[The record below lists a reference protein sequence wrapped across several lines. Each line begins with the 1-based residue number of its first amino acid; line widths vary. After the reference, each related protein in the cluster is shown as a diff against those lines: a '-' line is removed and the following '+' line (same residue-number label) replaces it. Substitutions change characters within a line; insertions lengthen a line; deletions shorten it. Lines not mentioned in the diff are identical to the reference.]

1 MATLEKMRHHGVF
14 LLVVVGVAL
23 LAFIVGDFL
32 NSSAS
37 IVNAER
43 MVVAKIDGDKISAED
58 YMAAIDQL
66 TEVYKIELGTANIS
80 DELNDQIRQSVW
92 ETLVREKV
100 LATETEKAGMQVSQ
114 KELSNLILGDNV
126 HPIISSRR
134 AFFNPQT
141 NAFDPAVLAQF
152 ITMLDSEDAAQLP
165 QEQLRTYKLY
175 WTFWESTV
183 KNARLEDKYTALLQ
197 RSFVANDLEVKNAYN
212 GDKTQVDV
220 AYVAKPYFAVPDS
233 LVSVSDRDIKK
244 LYQQKQEQFAREA
257 SCDVKY
263 VAFPIKPSE
272 TDYAEVEE
280 WINRLKEEFST
291 TDEIADVTNSNSDTP
306 YKGQNL
312 AKNDVPEDLR
322 DFAFAGKKNDVV
334 GPLFAD
340 DTYKMAR
347 IVETGISLPDSVKL
361 RFVDVAEASMPETQ
375 VVADS
380 LSALLRNKGDFAAM
394 QQRYRGGEAW
404 AREIELDRE
413 VAEQAFTTPVN
424 GVFQQKSMGGIR
436 IFQVVE
442 RGAVVPKVKL
452 AVLERKVIPS
462 SRTQAQIFN
471 AAKQFAAGCANI
483 EEFEAKAT
491 EQNIEVLTAN
501 RLNINATKLRDVKNS
516 RQVVR
521 WAFEAEDGAVSDVF
535 ECDNQQIVAA
545 VSRLVEK
552 GYSPIDDVKAML
564 EVEARNDKKA
574 ELIKADFAGKSFD
587 ELVAAGLSVDTL
599 RGVNFNMQYAGAVG
613 NEPALFALAPLA
625 EVGALSQPQKGNMGV
640 FEFVVLD
647 KTELPAD
654 FDENE
659 ERVMLTER
667 MRNSVPYLA
676 IEALKKVADIQDER
690 YKVF

>member
-43 MVVAKIDGDKISAED
+43 MVVAKIDGDKIGADD
-58 YMAAIDQL
+58 YMAAIDQM
-66 TEVYKIELGTANIS
+66 TEVYKIEFGITNIS

-92 ETLVREKV
+92 ETLVRER
-100 LATETEKAGMQVSQ
+100 LLRAETEEAGMEVGKQ
-114 KELSNLILGDNV
+114 ELYDLILGNNI
-126 HPIISSRR
+126 HPIIQSRR

-141 NAFDPAVLAQF
+141 NSFDPALLAQF
-152 ITMLDSEDAAQLP
+152 INMLDSEDAAQLP
-165 QEQLRTYKLY
+165 ADQLKIYKQY
-175 WTFWESTV
+175 WTYWESTV
-183 KNARLEDKYTALLQ
+183 KHDRLETKYNALLQ
-197 RSFVANDLEVKNAYN
+197 RSFVANNLEVKNAYN

-220 AYVAKPYFAVPDS
+220 AYVAKPYFAVADS

-244 LYQQKQEQFAREA
+244 RYQQKKEQFAREA
-257 SCDVKY
+257 SCDLKY

-272 TDYAEVEE
+272 TDYADVEE
-280 WINRLKEEFST
+280 WINRLKDEFAGS
-291 TDEIADVTNSNSDTP
+291 DDVADVTNSNSDLP
-306 YKGQNL
+306 YKAQNW
-312 AKNDVPEDLR
+312 AKSDVPEDLR
-322 DFAFAGKKNDVV
+322 EFAFAGKKNDVV
-334 GPLFAD
+334 GPLFID

-347 IVETGISLPDSVKL
+347 IVETGINLPDSIKV

-375 VVADS
+375 LVADS
-380 LSALLRNKGDFAAM
+380 LATVLRNNGDFAAI
-394 QQRYRGGEAW
+394 QQHYRGGEAW
-404 AREIELDRE
+404 AREVDLDRDI
-413 VAEQAFTTPVN
+413 AEKLFSTPVN
-424 GVFQQKSMGGIR
+424 GVFQQKNMGGIR
-436 IFQVVE
+436 LFQVLE

-471 AAKQFAAGCANI
+471 TAKQFAAGCATI
-483 EEFEAKAT
+483 EDFEAKAT
-491 EQNIEVLTAN
+491 EQNIEVLTAS
-501 RLNINATKLRDVKNS
+501 RLNPNSNKVRDVKNS

-552 GYSPIDDVKAML
+552 GYAPIDDVKPML
-564 EVEARNDKKA
+564 EAEVRNDKKA
-574 ELIKADFAGKSFD
+574 ELIKAEFAGKSYD
-587 ELVAAGLSVDTL
+587 ELVASGLSADTV
-599 RGVNFNMQYAGAVG
+599 RGINFNMQYAGAIG

-625 EVGALSQPQKGNMGV
+625 EVGAVSQPQKGNMGV

-667 MRNSVPYLA
+667 MRNSVPYLS
-676 IEALKKVADIQDER
+676 IEALKKAADIQDER
-690 YKVF
+690 YKMF

>member
-43 MVVAKIDGDKISAED
+43 MVVAKIDGDKIGADD
-58 YMAAIDQL
+58 YMAAIDQM
-66 TEVYKIELGTANIS
+66 TEVYKIEFGTANIS

-92 ETLVREKV
+92 ETLVRER
-100 LATETEKAGMQVSQ
+100 LLNAETEKAGMEVGKQ
-114 KELSNLILGDNV
+114 ELYDLILGNNI
-126 HPIISSRR
+126 HPMIQSRR

-141 NAFDPAVLAQF
+141 NSFDPTLLAQF
-152 ITMLDSEDAAQLP
+152 INMLDSEDAAQMP
-165 QEQLRTYKLY
+165 ADQLRTYKQY
-175 WTFWESTV
+175 WTYWETAV
-183 KNARLEDKYTALLQ
+183 KHERLNEKYNALLQ

-233 LVSVSDRDIKK
+233 LVSISDRDIKK
-244 LYQQKQEQFAREA
+244 LYQQKKEQFAREA
-257 SCDVKY
+257 SCDLKY

-272 TDYAEVEE
+272 ADYAEVEE
-280 WINRLKEEFST
+280 WINRLKDEFFG
-291 TDEIADVTNSNSDTP
+291 TDDVADVTNSNSDLP
-306 YKGQNL
+306 YKAQNW

-322 DFAFAGKKNDVV
+322 EFAFSGKKDDVV

-347 IVETGISLPDSVKL
+347 IVETGINLPDSVKL

-375 VVADS
+375 AVADS
-380 LSALLRNKGDFAAM
+380 LAALLRNNGDFAAM

-404 AREIELDRE
+404 AREVELDRE
-413 VAEQAFTTPVN
+413 IAEKAFTTPVN

-436 IFQVVE
+436 IFQVLE

-452 AVLERKVIPS
+452 AVLERKVVPS

-471 AAKQFAAGCANI
+471 AAKQFAAACATI
-483 EEFEAKAT
+483 EDFEAKAA
-491 EQNIEVLTAN
+491 EQNIEVLSAN
-501 RLNINATKLRDVKNS
+501 RLNINASKLRDVKNS

-545 VSRLVEK
+545 VSHLVEK
-552 GYSPIDDVKAML
+552 GYASIDDVKAML
-564 EVEARNDKKA
+564 EVEARNNKKA
-574 ELIKADFAGKSFD
+574 ELIKEEFAGKSFD
-587 ELVAAGLSVDTL
+587 ELVAAGLSVDTV
-599 RGVNFNMQYAGAVG
+599 RGVNFNMQYAGTIG

-625 EVGALSQPQKGNMGV
+625 EVGALSQPQNGNMGV

-667 MRNSVPYLA
+667 MRNSVPYLS

-690 YKVF
+690 YKLF